1 MSIRK
6 RLPVIIAALLLVS
19 IAITSAYTYFKV
31 SDVLLTQSKNE
42 MLSMNRRSEDVINAI
57 LEMGTSN
64 KSGTVN
70 EGVLTKYLKDINIT
84 SSKLSYIYIV
94 NNEGTMLYHPIKEKI
109 GLKVENSEI
118 KKVVER
124 LKKGEK
130 VQEDVVEY
138 LFQGS
143 IKMASYKILPGTGW
157 ISVMSVDKAEIL
169 SPIKSL
175 MFNIIIISSLIL
187 IFIGTIGI
195 FISKWLTDPIVK
207 IANLVDET
215 SKLKLANNT
224 EYDKFLNRKDEI
236 GEMFR
241 ATADMRNTLR
251 GVVSNL
257 VKASE
262 SIYSNASTVD
272 DLLRELKTYSD
283 ETSSET
289 DNISSGMEE
298 NAATVE
304 EIAAS
309 SGEVSNAVN
318 TIAEKATDGSML
330 TNEITERAIQLKE
343 TSIKSSESA
352 KNIFIDVKNQLEK
365 AIDNSKVV
373 QKIDELAASILQIT
387 SQTNLLALNAAIEA
401 ARAGEAG
408 RGFAVVAEEVRVLA
422 EQSAATAADIQN
434 IVRLVNSSVQ
444 ELTDESEK
452 ILEFVDKQ
460 VIPDYGKFINA
471 GEQYNKDADAVNNVM
486 MEFSAT
492 SEELNA
498 SVEGITKA
506 IAEMADTV
514 GEGASGISI
523 IADKTNIIAEKI
535 ELIEKSAEENK
546 ESADILKQIISKFEI

>member
-64 KSGTVN
+64 KSGAVN

-84 SSKLSYIYIV
+84 SSKSSYIYIV
-94 NNEGTMLYHPIKEKI
+94 DNEGTMLYHPIKEKI

-187 IFIGTIGI
+187 IFIGAIGI

-257 VKASE
+257 AKASE

-272 DLLRELKTYSD
+272 DLLRELKVYSD
-283 ETSSET
+283 ETSLET

-352 KNIFIDVKNQLEK
+352 KNIFNDVKSQLEK

-373 QKIDELAASILQIT
+373 QQIDELAASILQIT
-387 SQTNLLALNAAIEA
+387 SQTNLLSLNAAIEA

-444 ELTDESEK
+444 ELTNESEK

-471 GEQYNKDADAVNNVM
+471 GEQYNNDADAVNNVM

-506 IAEMADTV
+506 ISEMADTV
-514 GEGASGISI
+514 GEGASGISN
-523 IADKTNIIAEKI
+523 IADKTNVIAEKI

>member
-19 IAITSAYTYFKV
+19 IAITSTYTYFKV

-42 MLSMNRRSEDVINAI
+42 MLSMNRRSEEVINAI

-64 KSGTVN
+64 KSGAVN
-70 EGVLTKYLKDINIT
+70 EGILTKYLKDINIT
-84 SSKLSYIYIV
+84 SSKSSYIYIV
-94 NNEGTMLYHPIKEKI
+94 DNEGTMLYHPIKEKI

-157 ISVMSVDKAEIL
+157 ISVMSVDRAEIL

-175 MFNIIIISSLIL
+175 MINIIIISSLIL
-187 IFIGTIGI
+187 IFIGTIGM

-251 GVVSNL
+251 GVVGNL

-309 SGEVSNAVN
+309 SGEVSVAVN

-343 TSIKSSESA
+343 RSIKSSESA

-373 QKIDELAASILQIT
+373 QKIDELASSILQIT